1 MLESLDQRIEDE
13 RRFWLLQILA
23 VFFEILFN
31 ISEEGFLSEV
41 EAAFGEKILLGV
53 FLLLLPEI

>member
-1 MLESLDQRIEDE
+1 MLESLDQRLEDE

-31 ISEEGFLSEV
+31 ISEEGSLSEV
-41 EAAFGEKILLGV
+41 KAAFGEKILLGV